1 MTNEQEVALR
11 NFEARVRGLMMAYQE
26 VKQKNAE
33 LQAQLD
39 TCQQQLAEAQE
50 SVVSLKRDYNTLKTA
65 RMIEVSGDDVKESR
79 AKLAH
84 LIREVDKCIALLDV

>member
-26 VKQKNAE
+26 VKQQNAE

-39 TCQQQLAEAQE
+39 TYQQQLAETQE
-50 SVVSLKRDYNTLKTA
+50 TVASLKRDYNTLKTA
-65 RMIEVSGDDVKESR
+65 RMIEVSSEDVKESR

>member
-26 VKQKNAE
+26 VKQQNAE

-39 TCQQQLAEAQE
+39 TYQQQLAETQE
-50 SVVSLKRDYNTLKTA
+50 TVASL
-65 RMIEVSGDDVKESR
+65 KESR

>member
-26 VKQKNAE
+26 VKQQNAE

-39 TCQQQLAEAQE
+39 TYQQQLAETQE
-50 SVVSLKRDYNTLKTA
+50 IVASLKRDYNTLKTA
-65 RMIEVSGDDVKESR
+65 RMIEVSSEDVKESR

>member
-26 VKQKNAE
+26 VKQQNAE

-39 TCQQQLAEAQE
+39 TYQQQLADTQE
-50 SVVSLKRDYNTLKTA
+50 TVA
-65 RMIEVSGDDVKESR
+65 
-79 AKLAH
+79 
-84 LIREVDKCIALLDV
+84 C